1 MEVDEYISSYERAT
15 EQVERNY
22 IKELQAKNKKLAEKL
37 TKTVQAGNILETRF
51 DLQPFESRLVRLLQ

>member
-1 MEVDEYISSYERAT
+1 MEVDEYTSSYG
-15 EQVERNY
+15 ERNY

-37 TKTVQAGNILETRF
+37 TKTVQAGNILETLL